1 MNNEQEKFWKGN
13 FGNNYISRNKF
24 RNQKE
29 FDNFYIR
36 RYGETKKNI
45 NLKFLKGINKNKP
58 ILEVGCNIGNQ
69 LKIFEDIGF
78 KKLFGIDIN
87 IKSLK
92 KAKKNINLNIV
103 ESSGFDI
110 PFKDNYFNL
119 VFTNNVL
126 IHIHPKNLD
135 KIFDEIYR
143 VSNKYIFGFEYF
155 NNKLIE
161 IKYRNY
167 KNKLWKGDYANIL
180 LKKYKNLRLVKEKI
194 YENKDVKNIYDKI
207 YLLKKI

>member
-24 RNQKE
+24 RSQKE

-92 KAKKNINLNIV
+92 KAKKNINLNII

>member
-155 NNKLIE
+155 NDKLIE

-194 YENKDVKNIYDKI
+194 YENKDEKNIYDKI

>member
-92 KAKKNINLNIV
+92 KAKKNINLNII

-110 PFKDNYFNL
+110 PFQ
-119 VFTNNVL
+119 
-126 IHIHPKNLD
+126 
-135 KIFDEIYR
+135 
-143 VSNKYIFGFEYF
+143 
-155 NNKLIE
+155 
-161 IKYRNY
+161 
-167 KNKLWKGDYANIL
+167 
-180 LKKYKNLRLVKEKI
+180 
-194 YENKDVKNIYDKI
+194 
-207 YLLKKI
+207 

>member
-78 KKLFGIDIN
+78 KKLIGIDIN

-92 KAKKNINLNIV
+92 KAKKNINLNII

-155 NNKLIE
+155 NDKLIE

>member
-155 NNKLIE
+155 NDKLIE
-161 IKYRNY
+161 IKSRNY

>member
-155 NNKLIE
+155 NDKLIE

>member
-24 RNQKE
+24 RSQKE

-92 KAKKNINLNIV
+92 KAKKNINLNII

-155 NNKLIE
+155 NDKLIE

>member
-24 RNQKE
+24 RSQKE

>member
-1 MNNEQEKFWKGN
+1 ML
-13 FGNNYISRNKF
+13 
-24 RNQKE
+24 
-29 FDNFYIR
+29 
-36 RYGETKKNI
+36 T
-45 NLKFLKGINKNKP
+45 
-58 ILEVGCNIGNQ
+58 
-69 LKIFEDIGF
+69 
-78 KKLFGIDIN
+78 
-87 IKSLK
+87 
-92 KAKKNINLNIV
+92 
-103 ESSGFDI
+103 
-110 PFKDNYFNL
+110 
-119 VFTNNVL
+119 NVL

-155 NNKLIE
+155 NDKLIE

>member
-24 RNQKE
+24 RSQKE

-87 IKSLK
+87 IKNLK
-92 KAKKNINLNIV
+92 KGKKNINLNII

>member
-24 RNQKE
+24 RSQKE

-180 LKKYKNLRLVKEKI
+180 LKKYKTLRLVKEKI